1 MRRDLHDGLGPTLG
15 SPRLKLDVA
24 RDLVDQN
31 PAAVRTLLNG
41 LKTQAQDAVT
51 DIRPAW
57 FTRSGR
63 HRSTTSA

>member
-1 MRRDLHDGLGPTLG
+1 LRRDLHDGLGPTLG
-15 SPRLKLDVA
+15 SPTLKLDVA

-31 PAAVRTLLNG
+31 PAAVRALLNG

-63 HRSTTSA
+63 QRSTT